1 MSSAAVALIIMENLR
16 GFELEK
22 ERRGHIERRYIEV
35 SHGASWAEVT
45 MITSGF
51 DTTRR
56 FYVDVVKV
64 IHA

>member
-1 MSSAAVALIIMENLR
+1 MSLTLSVILFLFVASL
-16 GFELEK
+16 
-22 ERRGHIERRYIEV
+22 GHIERRYIEV

-51 DTTRR
+51 DTTQT
-56 FYVDVVKV
+56 FYLDVVQV